1 MRSRV
6 GEIKRARSRVR
17 GKPNMTDINIIDFD
31 GSITAQ
37 SEFIAT
43 FKHRINIVNL
53 RALHHAARLWTSP
66 RKFAAICQAAFKEFK
81 PGFYLLG
88 SGDFHHFSLGL
99 ISRYKE
105 PLTVVLFD
113 NHPDWI
119 KPPHQY
125 HCGTWVYG
133 LARLPHVQRIIIIGL
148 ESGDID
154 GKKFKDG
161 DVESY
166 LNQKVILL
174 PYESVNVEISDKKNV
189 QLHSQLKHNLNAGI
203 AEIISHITT
212 NNVYISVD
220 KDCLSV
226 EDAFTNWEQGTLPI
240 STVVATIAAI
250 KQQFNIVGADTVGDY
265 SALQFSS
272 PLKWLSSLVDRKIT
286 RKPFSQADLQL
297 NEQANLLFIKA
308 LDSHV

>member
-1 MRSRV
+1 M
-6 GEIKRARSRVR
+6 A
-17 GKPNMTDINIIDFD
+17 DINIIDFD
-31 GSITAQ
+31 GSITSQ
-37 SEFIAT
+37 TEFIAT

-53 RALHHAARLWTSP
+53 RSLQHAARLWTNP
-66 RKFAAICQAAFKEFK
+66 KKFATICHAAFKEFK

-99 ISRYKE
+99 ISQYKE

-166 LNQKVILL
+166 LNHKIILL
-174 PYESVNVEISDKKNV
+174 PYESVNVEVSDKKNV
-189 QLHSQLKHNLNAGI
+189 QLHSQLKLNLNAGI
-203 AEIISHITT
+203 AEIMSHIITP
-212 NNVYISVD
+212 NVYISVD
-220 KDCLSV
+220 KDCLSLK
-226 EDAFTNWEQGTLPI
+226 DAFTNWEQGTLPL
-240 STVVATIAAI
+240 SSVLATIAAI
-250 KQQFNIVGADTVGDY
+250 KKQFKIIGADTVGDY
-265 SALQFSS
+265 SDLKFSS
-272 PLKWLSSLVDRKIT
+272 PLKWLGSFLDRKIN
-286 RKPFSQADLQL
+286 RKPLNKADLQR
-297 NEQANLLFIKA
+297 NEQANLLLFKA